1 MKRTIVVFLL
11 VFIPF
16 LVGAQIQ
23 NQIQKGIVRTQSF
36 VNKKSSP
43 IVGARITISGD
54 NVNPVLSEETPEK
67 GYFELLLD
75 NLNGTNVYYIKS
87 VVPPKGTEYRL
98 MYPRPND
105 RLQFTPDAPLN
116 IVMQS
121 FAEIDESI

>member
-67 GYFELLLD
+67 GYFELL
-75 NLNGTNVYYIKS
+75 
-87 VVPPKGTEYRL
+87 
-98 MYPRPND
+98 
-105 RLQFTPDAPLN
+105 
-116 IVMQS
+116 
-121 FAEIDESI
+121 AENW